1 MEAAGALLL
10 VASKPLLTG
19 LQRRRQV
26 STSITSLPLTLSL
39 VSSFLPPSGLR
50 GGSLRVG
57 SPQLV
62 AANCRWFDFGGCVF
76 TKSFM
81 SQADKRDGLSREGS
95 ARVAIYKVGLLASR
109 FIQREQRTP

>member
-1 MEAAGALLL
+1 MVRQLHMRGELQFYIDTHGHATKRGCFLYGNALPDDRMVDNVLY
-10 VASKPLLTG
+10 AKC
-19 LQRRRQV
+19 
-26 STSITSLPLTLSL
+26 
-39 VSSFLPPSGLR
+39 
-50 GGSLRVG
+50 
-57 SPQLV
+57 V